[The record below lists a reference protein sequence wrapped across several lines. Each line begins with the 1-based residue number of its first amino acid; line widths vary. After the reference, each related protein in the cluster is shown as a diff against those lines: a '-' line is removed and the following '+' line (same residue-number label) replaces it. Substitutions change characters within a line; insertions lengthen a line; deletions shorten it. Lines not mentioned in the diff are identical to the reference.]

1 MENQKK
7 NLLWYNLAMMA
18 FVSVWAFGNIVNNFA
33 NQGLTVIVSWIL
45 IIGLYFVPYA
55 LMVGELGSVFKE
67 SKGGVSSW
75 IRGTFGTTLAYFAG
89 WTYWVVHIP
98 YLAQKPQAALIALGW
113 TVKQDGNFIK
123 DMNPMTAQLLTLAVF
138 LLFLWIASRG
148 ITSLKVIGTIAGTS
162 VFVMSLL
169 YVVLMLAAPAIRG
182 IQPAAVDFSIK
193 KLVPNVNFSYFT
205 TLSMLIFAVGGSE
218 KISPYVNNMKKP
230 SKDFPKGMIALA
242 TMVAISALLGSIA
255 MSMMFDANNIPSDLK
270 MNGQYYA
277 FQILGEYYGV
287 GKLFIVIYALANLLA
302 QISALV
308 FSIDAPLKV
317 LLADGDKNFIPK
329 ALTKTNKYGA
339 PINGYIMTAVLVG
352 ILIIVPAL
360 GIGDMNSLFDWLLQ
374 LNSVVMPMRYLWV
387 FLAFI
392 GLKKAADKYKSEYK
406 FVKNDKFAMIIG
418 IWCFVFTAFARVA
431 NSSIERVSPL
441 LFSSI
446 LAICNTS
453 FISSLL
459 KNPNPPNALSNV
471 FLLCPKAAF
480 TVLKNISSLSTGYFL
495 SSLT

>member
-138 LLFLWIASRG
+138 LLFLWIESRG

-418 IWCFVFTAFARVA
+418 IWCFVFTAFACIMGMFP
-431 NSSIERVSPL
+431 NNIEAFSGQWCFQVSLNVVTP
-441 LFSSI
+441 FI
-446 LAICNTS
+446 LIGLG
-453 FISSLL
+453 FILPIIA
-459 KNPNPPNALSNV
+459 KKTNNINRTNKK
-471 FLLCPKAAF
+471 KAA
-480 TVLKNISSLSTGYFL
+480 
-495 SSLT
+495 

>member
-18 FVSVWAFGNIVNNFA
+18 FVSVWGFGNIVNNFA
-33 NQGLTVIVSWIL
+33 NQGLIVIVSWIL

-75 IRGTFGTTLAYFAG
+75 IRGIFGTTLAYFAG

-182 IQPAAVDFSIK
+182 IQPATVDFSIK
-193 KLVPNVNFSYFT
+193 KLVPNFNFSYFT

-287 GKLFIVIYALANLLA
+287 DKLFIVIYALANLLA

-418 IWCFVFTAFARVA
+418 IWCFVFTAFACIMGMFP
-431 NSSIERVSPL
+431 NNIEAFSGQWWFQVSLNVVTP
-441 LFSSI
+441 FI
-446 LAICNTS
+446 LIGLG
-453 FISSLL
+453 FILPIIA
-459 KNPNPPNALSNV
+459 KKTNNINRTNKK
-471 FLLCPKAAF
+471 KAA
-480 TVLKNISSLSTGYFL
+480 
-495 SSLT
+495 

>member
-18 FVSVWAFGNIVNNFA
+18 FVSVWGFGNIVNNFA

-67 SKGGVSSW
+67 GKGGVSSW

-182 IQPAAVDFSIK
+182 IQPATVDFSIK
-193 KLVPNVNFSYFT
+193 KLVPNFNFSYFT

-302 QISALV
+302 QISGLV

-418 IWCFVFTAFARVA
+418 IWCFVFTAFACIMGMFP
-431 NSSIERVSPL
+431 NNIEAFSGQWCFQVSLNVVTP
-441 LFSSI
+441 FI
-446 LAICNTS
+446 LIGLG
-453 FISSLL
+453 FILPIIA
-459 KNPNPPNALSNV
+459 KKTNNINRTNKK
-471 FLLCPKAAF
+471 KAA
-480 TVLKNISSLSTGYFL
+480 
-495 SSLT
+495 

>member
-1 MENQKK
+1 MEKQKK

-18 FVSVWAFGNIVNNFA
+18 FVSVWGFGNIVNNFA

-418 IWCFVFTAFARVA
+418 IWCFVFTAFACIMGMFP
-431 NSSIERVSPL
+431 NNIEAFSGQWCFQVSLNVVTP
-441 LFSSI
+441 FI
-446 LAICNTS
+446 LIGLG
-453 FISSLL
+453 FILPIIA
-459 KNPNPPNALSNV
+459 KKTNNINRTNKK
-471 FLLCPKAAF
+471 KAA
-480 TVLKNISSLSTGYFL
+480 
-495 SSLT
+495 

>member
-1 MENQKK
+1 
-7 NLLWYNLAMMA
+7 
-18 FVSVWAFGNIVNNFA
+18 
-33 NQGLTVIVSWIL
+33 
-45 IIGLYFVPYA
+45 
-55 LMVGELGSVFKE
+55 MVGELGSVFKE

-182 IQPAAVDFSIK
+182 IQPATVDFSIK
-193 KLVPNVNFSYFT
+193 KLVPNFNFSYFT

-302 QISALV
+302 QISGLV

-418 IWCFVFTAFARVA
+418 IWCFVFTAFACIMGMFP
-431 NSSIERVSPL
+431 NNIEAFSGQWCFQVSLNVVTP
-441 LFSSI
+441 FI
-446 LAICNTS
+446 LIGLG
-453 FISSLL
+453 FILPIIA
-459 KNPNPPNALSNV
+459 KKTNNINRTNKK
-471 FLLCPKAAF
+471 KAA
-480 TVLKNISSLSTGYFL
+480 
-495 SSLT
+495 

>member
-18 FVSVWAFGNIVNNFA
+18 FVSVWGFGNIVNNFA

-67 SKGGVSSW
+67 GKGGVSSW

-182 IQPAAVDFSIK
+182 IQPATVDFSIK
-193 KLVPNVNFSYFT
+193 KLVPNFNFSYFT

-230 SKDFPKGMIALA
+230 SKYFPKGMIALA

-302 QISALV
+302 QISGLV

-418 IWCFVFTAFARVA
+418 IWCFVFTAFACIMGMFP
-431 NSSIERVSPL
+431 NNIEAFSGQWCFQVSLNVVTP
-441 LFSSI
+441 FI
-446 LAICNTS
+446 LIGLG
-453 FISSLL
+453 FILPIIA
-459 KNPNPPNALSNV
+459 KKTNNINRTNKK
-471 FLLCPKAAF
+471 KAA
-480 TVLKNISSLSTGYFL
+480 
-495 SSLT
+495 

>member
-1 MENQKK
+1 MEKQKK

-18 FVSVWAFGNIVNNFA
+18 FVSVWGFGNIVNNFA

-55 LMVGELGSVFKE
+55 LMVGELGSVFKD

-123 DMNPMTAQLLTLAVF
+123 NMNPMTAQLLTLAVF

-182 IQPAAVDFSIK
+182 IQPATVDFSIK
-193 KLVPNVNFSYFT
+193 KLVPNFNFSYFT

-287 GKLFIVIYALANLLA
+287 DKLFIVIYALANLLA

-339 PINGYIMTAVLVG
+339 PINGYIMRAVLVG

-418 IWCFVFTAFARVA
+418 IWCFVFTAFACIMGMFP
-431 NSSIERVSPL
+431 NNIEAFSGQWCFQVSLNVVTP
-441 LFSSI
+441 FI
-446 LAICNTS
+446 LIGLG
-453 FISSLL
+453 FILPIIA
-459 KNPNPPNALSNV
+459 KKTNNINRTNKK
-471 FLLCPKAAF
+471 KAA
-480 TVLKNISSLSTGYFL
+480 
-495 SSLT
+495 

>member
-287 GKLFIVIYALANLLA
+287 DKLFIVIYALANLLA

-418 IWCFVFTAFARVA
+418 IWCFVFTAFACIMGMFP
-431 NSSIERVSPL
+431 NNIEAFSGQWCFQVSLNVVTP
-441 LFSSI
+441 FI
-446 LAICNTS
+446 LIGLG
-453 FISSLL
+453 FILPIIA
-459 KNPNPPNALSNV
+459 KKTNNINRTNKK
-471 FLLCPKAAF
+471 KAA
-480 TVLKNISSLSTGYFL
+480 
-495 SSLT
+495 

>member
-1 MENQKK
+1 MEDSKK
-7 NLLWYNLAMMA
+7 IKWYGLAFMA
-18 FVSVWAFGNIVNNFA
+18 FSTVWGFGNVLNGFVYFNGIQVIFSWVLMFA
-33 NQGLTVIVSWIL
+33 
-45 IIGLYFVPYA
+45 LYFVPYA

-182 IQPAAVDFSIK
+182 IQPATVDFSIK
-193 KLVPNVNFSYFT
+193 KLVPNFNFSYFT

-302 QISALV
+302 QISGLV

-374 LNSVVMPMRYLWV
+374 LNSVSS
-387 FLAFI
+387 FS
-392 GLKKAADKYKSEYK
+392 LKYH
-406 FVKNDKFAMIIG
+406 
-418 IWCFVFTAFARVA
+418 
-431 NSSIERVSPL
+431 
-441 LFSSI
+441 
-446 LAICNTS
+446 
-453 FISSLL
+453 
-459 KNPNPPNALSNV
+459 
-471 FLLCPKAAF
+471 
-480 TVLKNISSLSTGYFL
+480 
-495 SSLT
+495 

>member
-89 WTYWVVHIP
+89 WTYWAVHIP

-374 LNSVVMPMRYLWV
+374 LNSVSS
-387 FLAFI
+387 FS
-392 GLKKAADKYKSEYK
+392 LKYH
-406 FVKNDKFAMIIG
+406 
-418 IWCFVFTAFARVA
+418 
-431 NSSIERVSPL
+431 
-441 LFSSI
+441 
-446 LAICNTS
+446 
-453 FISSLL
+453 
-459 KNPNPPNALSNV
+459 
-471 FLLCPKAAF
+471 
-480 TVLKNISSLSTGYFL
+480 
-495 SSLT
+495 

>member
-98 YLAQKPQAALIALGW
+98 YLAQKPQADLIALGW

-418 IWCFVFTAFARVA
+418 IWCFVFTAFACIMGMFP
-431 NSSIERVSPL
+431 NNIEAFSGQWCFQVSLNVVTP
-441 LFSSI
+441 FI
-446 LAICNTS
+446 LIGLG
-453 FISSLL
+453 FILPIIA
-459 KNPNPPNALSNV
+459 KKTNNINRTNKK
-471 FLLCPKAAF
+471 KAA
-480 TVLKNISSLSTGYFL
+480 
-495 SSLT
+495 

>member
-18 FVSVWAFGNIVNNFA
+18 FVSVWGFGNIVNNFA

-148 ITSLKVIGTIAGTS
+148 ITSLKVIGTIAGIS

-302 QISALV
+302 QISGLV

-418 IWCFVFTAFARVA
+418 IWCFVFTAFACIMGMFP
-431 NSSIERVSPL
+431 NNIEAFSGQWWFQVSLNVVTP
-441 LFSSI
+441 FI
-446 LAICNTS
+446 LIGLG
-453 FISSLL
+453 FILPIIA
-459 KNPNPPNALSNV
+459 KKTNNINRTNKK
-471 FLLCPKAAF
+471 KAA
-480 TVLKNISSLSTGYFL
+480 
-495 SSLT
+495 

>member
-418 IWCFVFTAFARVA
+418 IWCFVFTAFACIMGMFP
-431 NSSIERVSPL
+431 NNIEAFSGQWCFQVSLNVVTP
-441 LFSSI
+441 FI
-446 LAICNTS
+446 LIL
-453 FISSLL
+453 SL
-459 KNPNPPNALSNV
+459 
-471 FLLCPKAAF
+471 
-480 TVLKNISSLSTGYFL
+480 IHI
-495 SSLT
+495 